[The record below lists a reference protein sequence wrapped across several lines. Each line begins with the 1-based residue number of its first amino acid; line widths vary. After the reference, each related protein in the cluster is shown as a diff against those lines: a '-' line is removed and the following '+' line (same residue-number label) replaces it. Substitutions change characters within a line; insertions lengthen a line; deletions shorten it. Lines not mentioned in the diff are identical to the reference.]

1 VERLMA
7 TTPTHGRTPRGGG
20 TVQQDRR
27 GGSTTPLP
35 AMAVGSAQTL
45 PSMAPAPRFRPPEV
59 SPVARP
65 YTAFGQSGAGPWRGA
80 ENNQD
85 GLIFRDR
92 SPHLDRGTE
101 LAGRI
106 SSMPDP
112 PSDGPI
118 RPSLR
123 LTNRTWNWQ
132 VGTGSAYTDD
142 PTRQYTQAVSGN
154 RRLFFSSDNSG
165 GWQAIYG
172 GTPGFY
178 RNGPGGPPVGDPA
191 KGPGRVYGGP
201 PHGLHTMYPPDRQQT
216 LATFRARPQM
226 VAPRVD
232 RLSNSRIAGQ
242 NYSQWTKHQG
252 GGSQ

>member
-1 VERLMA
+1 MA
-7 TTPTHGRTPRGGG
+7 PTPSYGRTERGGG
-20 TVQQDRR
+20 TAQADRR
-27 GGSTTPLP
+27 GSKTPLP
-35 AMAVGSAQTL
+35 GMSAGLAQTL
-45 PSMAPAPRFRPPEV
+45 PSTAQPPRFRPPQI
-59 SPVARP
+59 SPPGQP

-80 ENNQD
+80 EDYSD

-101 LAGRI
+101 KAGRI

-112 PSDGPI
+112 PMDGPI

-123 LTNRTWNWQ
+123 MVNRTWNWTA
-132 VGTGSAYTDD
+132 GTGSAYADD
-142 PTRQYTQAVSGN
+142 PNRGYTQATAGN
-154 RRLFFSSDNSG
+154 RRINFSSDNAG
-165 GWQAIYG
+165 GWQTVYG

-178 RNGPGGPPVGDPA
+178 RAGPGGPPVGDPA
-191 KGPGRVYGGP
+191 QGPGRVFGGP
-201 PHGLHTMYPPDRQQT
+201 PHGFHTIYPPDRQQT

-242 NYSQWTKHQG
+242 NYSQWTRHQG
-252 GGSQ
+252 GGPQ